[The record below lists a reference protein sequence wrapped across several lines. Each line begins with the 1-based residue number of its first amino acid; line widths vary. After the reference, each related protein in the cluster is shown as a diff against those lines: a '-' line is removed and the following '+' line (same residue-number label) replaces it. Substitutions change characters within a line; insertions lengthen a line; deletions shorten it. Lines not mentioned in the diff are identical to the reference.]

1 MGKKQMAGTMKF
13 TPIIAATLLVV
24 STQTSANLITNG
36 DFQTCDFSHWG
47 LDTDG
52 TGEPADT
59 NAFTIINDAGQCS
72 AQIATDGLFPEGFA
86 NTLFTDLDLSSV
98 SPDAILDLQFDWA
111 FSGFDIQTDNFS
123 DYFTVGLNTGMDFE
137 TLLFVDENGSGTF
150 STQLDTRYNGAS
162 LDFAL
167 LPGFNPQSF
176 SSTFTI
182 DNVSLTERVEVSAP
196 HTSLLLAFGMCAI
209 ALRRKFHQ
217 Q

>member
-1 MGKKQMAGTMKF
+1 MKF
-13 TPIIAATLLVV
+13 TPIIAATLLVT
-24 STQTSANLITNG
+24 STQASANLISNG

-52 TGEPADT
+52 FGEPADT
-59 NAFTIINDAGQCS
+59 SDFTIINDAGQCS
-72 AQIATDGLFPEGFA
+72 AQVSTGIPFSAEFA

-111 FSGFDIQTDNFS
+111 FSGFDLQTDELSDAFS
-123 DYFTVGLNTGMDFE
+123 VVLNNGIVFE
-137 TLLFVDENGSGTF
+137 ELLFTFEDGGGTF
-150 STQLDTRYNGAS
+150 STQLDASYDGFS

-167 LPGFNPQSF
+167 LPGFNMESY
-176 SSTFTI
+176 SSTFTL

-209 ALRRKFHQ
+209 ALRRKSHQ